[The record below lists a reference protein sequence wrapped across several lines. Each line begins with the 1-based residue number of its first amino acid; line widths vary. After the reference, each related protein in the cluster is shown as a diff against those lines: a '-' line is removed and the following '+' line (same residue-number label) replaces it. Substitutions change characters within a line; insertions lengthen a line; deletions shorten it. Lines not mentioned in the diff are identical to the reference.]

1 MYPFFA
7 MLSRMKYIN
16 RWGLMRNTRSENICE
31 HSLEVALV
39 AHALAAIGNKKFGR
53 DYDPERA
60 ALLAVF
66 HDAPEIITGDM
77 PTPVKYHSEEIRKAY
92 GEVEDLAVE
101 HLVSMLP
108 EEFREDY
115 RKAMTMTGER
125 DQALRPLLKAADK
138 ISAVIKCVEERRS
151 GNRDFSKAE
160 QTITQAIRDMKLPE
174 ADFFMEEFLPSYG
187 LTIEE
192 QDYTR
197 EAGLKFSESSQMV
210 FSKVLPEKPQR
221 RPENSRRRPE
231 NSRRRKKS

>member
-1 MYPFFA
+1 
-7 MLSRMKYIN
+7 ML
-16 RWGLMRNTRSENICE
+16 
-31 HSLEVALV
+31 
-39 AHALAAIGNKKFGR
+39 
-53 DYDPERA
+53 
-60 ALLAVF
+60 

-92 GEVEDLAVE
+92 GEVEDMAVE

-108 EEFREDY
+108 PELRDEYREI
-115 RKAMTMTGER
+115 MTMSGQA
-125 DQALRPLLKAADK
+125 DQALKPLVKAADK

-160 QTITQAIRDMKLPE
+160 QTITKAIQEMGLPE
-174 ADFFMEEFLPSYG
+174 ADYFMEEFLPSYG

-210 FSKVLPEKPQR
+210 FSKVLPEK
-221 RPENSRRRPE
+221 
-231 NSRRRKKS
+231 SRRRKKS

>member
-92 GEVEDLAVE
+92 GEVEDLAVD

-221 RPENSRRRPE
+221 RPENSRRR
-231 NSRRRKKS
+231 KKS

>member
-108 EEFREDY
+108 EELREDY

-221 RPENSRRRPE
+221 RPENSRRR
-231 NSRRRKKS
+231 KKS

>member
-39 AHALAAIGNKKFGR
+39 AHALATIGNKKFGKS
-53 DYDPERA
+53 YDPQRA

-92 GEVEDLAVE
+92 GEVEDMAVE

-108 EEFREDY
+108 PELRDEYREI
-115 RKAMTMTGER
+115 MTMGGQA
-125 DQALRPLLKAADK
+125 DQALKPLVKAADK

-160 QTITQAIRDMKLPE
+160 QTITKAIQEMGLPE
-174 ADFFMEEFLPSYG
+174 ADYFME
-187 LTIEE
+187 
-192 QDYTR
+192 
-197 EAGLKFSESSQMV
+197 
-210 FSKVLPEKPQR
+210 
-221 RPENSRRRPE
+221 
-231 NSRRRKKS
+231 

>member
-1 MYPFFA
+1 MEGARLYPFFA

-31 HSLEVALV
+31 HSLEVALI
-39 AHALAAIGNKKFGR
+39 AHALATVGNQKFGKS
-53 DYDPERA
+53 YNPERA

-77 PTPVKYHSEEIRKAY
+77 PTPVKYHSEEIRRAY
-92 GEVEDLAVE
+92 GEVEDMAAE

-108 EEFREDY
+108 EELREEY
-115 RKAMTMTGER
+115 RKIMTMSGPQDE
-125 DQALRPLLKAADK
+125 ALHPLVKAADK
-138 ISAVIKCVEERRS
+138 ISAVIKCVEERIS

-160 QTITQAIRDMKLPE
+160 QTITQAIRDMGLPE
-174 ADFFMEEFLPSYG
+174 ADYFMDQFLPSYG

-197 EAGLKFSESSQMV
+197 EAGLKFSESSQLV
-210 FSKVLPEKPQR
+210 FSKVLPEKGP
-221 RPENSRRRPE
+221 
-231 NSRRRKKS
+231 RKKKRG